1 MREIIF
7 ENKWVRDGDVMALH
21 EIMIWWCSMCQFII
35 LKPRLFGEKAWVL
48 AIEW

>member
-21 EIMIWWCSMCQFII
+21 EIMIWWCSTYVAIHYS
-35 LKPRLFGEKAWVL
+35 KAKVIW
-48 AIEW
+48 

>member
-7 ENKWVRDGDVMALH
+7 ENKWVIDGDVMALH
-21 EIMIWWCSMCQFII
+21 EIMIWRCNIWQFIS
-35 LKPRLFGEKAWVL
+35 LKPRLFGERAWVL